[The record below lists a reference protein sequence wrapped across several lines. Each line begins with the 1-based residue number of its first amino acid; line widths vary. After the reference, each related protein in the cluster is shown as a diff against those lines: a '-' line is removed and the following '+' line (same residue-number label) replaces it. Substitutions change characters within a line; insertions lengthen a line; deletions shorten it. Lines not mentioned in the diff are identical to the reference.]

1 MALLINLRQLEPD
14 NLELKGE
21 LPVSELDLEGV
32 DELIKLE
39 KPLKYKL
46 EAQKLENS
54 VLVQGDLKL
63 TLRCECA
70 RCLKPFDY
78 KLELVDW
85 ACLLA
90 LEGEEQVKV
99 TNDCIDLT
107 PSIRED
113 ILLGFPQ
120 HPLCKLDRGGLPK
133 KVIGK
138 VIGTKKTGGPG
149 QTEKKSDAWS
159 ELNKLKF

>member
-1 MALLINLRQLEPD
+1 MALLINLRHLEKD

-39 KPLKYKL
+39 KPLKYDL
-46 EAQKLENS
+46 EAQQLEKS
-54 VLVQGDLKL
+54 VLVQGNLEL
-63 TLRCECA
+63 TLQCECA
-70 RCLKPFDY
+70 RCLKPFNY
-78 KLELVDW
+78 KLKLEDW

-90 LEGEEQVKV
+90 LEGEEQVSV

-107 PSIRED
+107 PAIRED

-120 HPLCKLDRGGLPK
+120 HPLCKADCGGLPK
-133 KVIGK
+133 KVTGK
-138 VIGTKKTGGPG
+138 KKTEKKTGGAG
-149 QTEKKSDAWS
+149 QTEESSSAWS